1 MATKHSRPT
10 GGTKTRQH
18 AAEQNVKVLQK
29 ELEQHKQSEARAR
42 GQWTRAYQNYLR
54 ATTNLVAMADRSV
67 LKGKPSTK
75 AQQDRY
81 TTYKELVANWPER
94 SIELTKK
101 RDEWREKI
109 AKTEVALNQAMTALA
124 VILAEDAADAK
135 ATDEI
140 VGQVFA
146 LNNAVVE
153 ALHRRNDFL
162 SKHVFP
168 HLFDRKGN
176 LRRQI
181 TFTSTDGLRRVVAMV
196 NSMTI
201 VDTALAEK
209 AQEQF
214 DLFFGR
220 FQPEAMAEEMWP
232 LYEITK
238 KVLYQKTSFKVGPD
252 LYRFLVMEL
261 DPLIFPELAYAQTLL
276 KQSIRSE
283 KTNSYIRLW
292 TRTSTASAWKPLQQ
306 S

>member
-1 MATKHSRPT
+1 MATKRNRSL
-10 GGTKTRQH
+10 GGTRTRQL
-18 AAEQNVKVLQK
+18 AAEQKVKTLQK
-29 ELEQHKQSEARAR
+29 ELGQLKQDEARAR

-67 LKGKPSTK
+67 LKGKSSSK

-81 TTYKELVANWPER
+81 TKYKELVAKWPER

-109 AKTEVALNQAMTALA
+109 AKTEAALNQAMTALA
-124 VILAEDAADAK
+124 VILAEDAAGAK

-140 VGQVFA
+140 VGQVFT
-146 LNNAVVE
+146 LNDAVVE

-162 SKHVFP
+162 DKHVYP
-168 HLFDRKGN
+168 NLFDHKGD

-201 VDTALAEK
+201 VDTALAEQ
-209 AQEQF
+209 AWEQF

-220 FQPEAMAEEMWP
+220 FQPETMAEEVRP

-238 KVLYQKTSFKVGPD
+238 KVLYQKRSFKVGPD

-261 DPLIFPELAYAQTLL
+261 DSEIFPELVHAQQLL

-292 TRTSTASAWKPLQQ
+292 ARASTSSKWKPLPQ